1 MSVLVVNAGSSSVK
15 YALLDTGRHG
25 PDSVLARGLVER
37 VGSDGTRLRHDG
49 PDGRQEQGV
58 EAVDHTAALAAVGDA
73 FDRHGPG
80 TGELTAVGHR
90 VVHGGEQYTGPT
102 VVDDDVL
109 AGIDA
114 LSVLAPLH
122 NPVNLDGIRAAR
134 QRFPDV
140 PHVAVFDTAFHADL
154 PAAARTYAVPRQWE
168 REHGVRRYGFH
179 GTSHAWVSR
188 EAGRWLQEH
197 RGTDPA
203 AARVVVLHLGNGA
216 SACAV
221 RGGHSI
227 DTSMGLTPLQG
238 LVMGTRSGDVD
249 PAVFAHLDRVAGLGV
264 TEVEEALN
272 RASGLLGL
280 CGDADVREV
289 ERRAGAGDPDAELA
303 LDVYAYRVRSYL
315 GAYAVALGGLD
326 AVAFTA
332 GVGENSPEV
341 RRRVLVGMEWL
352 GLCLDE
358 QADGPTD
365 GAAQRLVSTADSR
378 VAALVVATDEEREI
392 ADQVVTVT

>member
-15 YALLDTGRHG
+15 YALLDTGAPG
-25 PDSVLARGLVER
+25 PEGVLAEGLVER
-37 VGSDGTRLRHDG
+37 VGADGTRLRHDG
-49 PDGRQEQGV
+49 PGGRQEEDV
-58 EAVDHTAALAAVGDA
+58 EASDHTAALAAVGDA
-73 FDRHGPG
+73 FDRYGPG
-80 TGELTAVGHR
+80 TDGLTAVGHR
-90 VVHGGEQYTGPT
+90 VVHGGDDYSGP
-102 VVDDDVL
+102 VLVDDDVL
-109 AGIDA
+109 AMIER

-122 NPVNLDGIRAAR
+122 NPVNVAGIRAAR
-134 QRFPDV
+134 ERFPDV

-154 PAAARTYAVPRQWE
+154 PAPARTYAVPREWE

-197 RGTDPA
+197 RDVDPGG
-203 AARVVVLHLGNGA
+203 ARVVVLHLGNGA

-221 RGGHSI
+221 RGGLSV

-249 PAVFAHLDRVAGLGV
+249 PAVFGHLDRVAGMGV
-264 TEVEEALN
+264 EEVEEALN
-272 RASGLLGL
+272 RKSGLLGL
-280 CGDADVREV
+280 CGDGDVREV
-289 ERRAGAGDPDAELA
+289 VERAGGGDAAADLA
-303 LDVYAYRVRSYL
+303 LDVYAYRIRAYL

-332 GVGENSPEV
+332 GVGENSSEV
-341 RRRVLVGMEWL
+341 RRRVLDGLEWL
-352 GLCLDE
+352 GLRLDE
-358 QADGPTD
+358 VANSSGQDSP
-365 GAAQRLVSTADSR
+365 RLVSRVDCP

-392 ADQVVTVT
+392 AVQTAAIT

>member
-1 MSVLVVNAGSSSVK
+1 M
-15 YALLDTGRHG
+15 
-25 PDSVLARGLVER
+25 
-37 VGSDGTRLRHDG
+37 
-49 PDGRQEQGV
+49 
-58 EAVDHTAALAAVGDA
+58 
-73 FDRHGPG
+73 
-80 TGELTAVGHR
+80 
-90 VVHGGEQYTGPT
+90 
-102 VVDDDVL
+102 
-109 AGIDA
+109 
-114 LSVLAPLH
+114 
-122 NPVNLDGIRAAR
+122 
-134 QRFPDV
+134 
-140 PHVAVFDTAFHADL
+140 
-154 PAAARTYAVPRQWE
+154 
-168 REHGVRRYGFH
+168 
-179 GTSHAWVSR
+179 
-188 EAGRWLQEH
+188 
-197 RGTDPA
+197 
-203 AARVVVLHLGNGA
+203 LHLGNGA

-221 RGGHSI
+221 RGGRSI

-280 CGDADVREV
+280 CDDADVREV

-332 GVGENSPEV
+332 GVGENSLEI
-341 RRRVLVGMEWL
+341 RRRVLAGLEWL
-352 GLCLDE
+352 GLRLDE

-365 GAAQRLVSTADSR
+365 GTAPRLVSSADSP

-392 ADQVVTVT
+392 ADQVITVI